1 MNEQLQAAVET
12 LRPFINPRQLK
23 AMCSYC
29 YGEEKQFFLNKFSEL
44 ARIVST
50 MPKTYE
56 TDGQGDKAVAHL
68 HYFAGGSDFYITEKD
83 KGDGRDEVPGQ
94 QHQAFGLSDVFGDGG
109 ELGYVSIAEL
119 IQHKVEL
126 DLYWTPRTLA
136 EIRKERNRH
145 D

>member
-1 MNEQLQAAVET
+1 
-12 LRPFINPRQLK
+12 
-23 AMCSYC
+23 
-29 YGEEKQFFLNKFSEL
+29 
-44 ARIVST
+44 
-50 MPKTYE
+50 MPKSYE
-56 TDGQGDKAVAHL
+56 TDGQGDKAIAHL